1 MTDQPPRDD
10 LPLMPEPVPAAT
22 DTAEPS
28 TVLPAPEP
36 LDGSPG
42 PDIATTADAPPPPVA
57 MAEAAP
63 VAPADPLAAVTR
75 APDPAASQSDPAV
88 FSPDP
93 EPRTDWSRPE
103 FAPSRPTSEWYE
115 PVAPVAPTAAATG
128 SGPASRE
135 PRRGIGIGALV
146 AATLASAVLASGGTV
161 VALNAAGV
169 FDETAAASAQPS
181 TQPASTSIPVTI
193 DESSATIDVAAKAG
207 PAVVRITTEDVPQ
220 DQLSIPESGVGSGV
234 IYDSDGWILTNRHVV
249 AGADT
254 LTVELSDGRQLD
266 GEIYGIDT
274 LTDLAIVKV
283 DATGLPT
290 AAIGDS
296 DALKVGQLTIAIGS
310 PLGTYS
316 NTVTSGI
323 LSARGRTIEVDGGRL
338 SNLLQTDTAINPGN
352 SGGPLL
358 DAGGNV
364 IGINTA
370 IATSAEGIG
379 FAIPVN
385 LAKPIMEQAVAGEP
399 LARPYIGVRFETI
412 DVQVAEREDLDVT
425 DGALIADTATDP
437 TGQSVPGVVPGGPAD
452 EAGIEEGDIVT
463 AIEGQALD
471 GEHPLDAVVS
481 QYSPGEVVTLE
492 VLRDG
497 EELSLEVT
505 LGTRPPDL

>member
-10 LPLMPEPVPAAT
+10 QPLMPEPVPAA

-28 TVLPAPEP
+28 TVLPAAEP
-36 LDGSPG
+36 PDGGPG
-42 PDIATTADAPPPPVA
+42 PDVATAADAAPPPVA
-57 MAEAAP
+57 VSQA
-63 VAPADPLAAVTR
+63 
-75 APDPAASQSDPAV
+75 APDPAASAPDAAV

-103 FAPSRPTSEWYE
+103 FATSRPASEWYE
-115 PVAPVAPTAAATG
+115 PVAPVVPAAAPAAG
-128 SGPASRE
+128 SAPASRE
-135 PRRGIGIGALV
+135 PRRGVGIGALV

-169 FDETAAASAQPS
+169 FDQTAAASAQPS

-207 PAVVRITTEDVPQ
+207 PAVVRITTEDMPD

-249 AGADT
+249 AGADS

-296 DALKVGQLTIAIGS
+296 DALEVGQLTIAIGS

-385 LAKPIMEQAVAGEP
+385 LAKPIMEQALAGEP

-425 DGALIADTATDP
+425 EGALIADTAADQN
-437 TGQSVPGVVPGGPAD
+437 GQSVPGVVPGGPAD
-452 EAGIEEGDIVT
+452 QAGIEEGDIVI